1 MEPSKYQK
9 VIYDWI
15 KRGTGNAIIRAVAGS
30 GKTTTIIEASNLLPK
45 DKRSVFVAF
54 NSAIVKELKERL
66 PPNVECRTLHSLGLG
81 IFRENG
87 IQTEL
92 DNDKVFKLIMEVF
105 GEDNITEDDDIYLE
119 YINTLKKTITKAKA
133 HNLNYK
139 SYVDVYDLY
148 IKEDYELND
157 ALFSMMK
164 RILDRDKKDTAKVD
178 FDDMIWLP
186 IQLKMKATTYDFVF
200 VDEAQ
205 DLNKAQFELI
215 KLISNGH
222 TRVVAV
228 GDEKQS
234 IYAFRGADTGS
245 MDNFKTYFN
254 MAELPLSIC
263 YRCPKKVIAMAKEI
277 VPYIEAKEN
286 AIEGV
291 VEEIDIYTL
300 VSKAQEKDLVLCR
313 TNAPLIGVAFKL
325 IRENKKA
332 IVRGRDIG
340 NNLVKLV
347 TRYKV
352 KTLNDLELRIS
363 EFQRLQ
369 EDKLSL
375 IEQGKLDKKKK
386 ASIMAYIDECETL
399 LAISENVETIDEL
412 KEKITTIFS
421 DDKVGIICSSIH
433 KAKGL
438 EADRVFI
445 INYALMPH
453 PMAKTDEEIQQEKNI
468 KYVALTR
475 PKKELYIIP
484 RVEDGKWKV

>member
-9 VIYDWI
+9 VIYEWV
-15 KRGTGNAIIRAVAGS
+15 KEGTGNAIIRAVAGS
-30 GKTTTIIEASNLLPK
+30 GKTTTIIQASELLPK

-54 NSAIVKELKERL
+54 NSAIVKELRERL
-66 PPNVECRTLHSLGLG
+66 PQNVECRTLHSLGFG

-87 IQTEL
+87 LQTEL
-92 DNDKVFKLIMEVF
+92 DNDKIFKLIMEVF
-105 GEDNITEDDDIYLE
+105 GEDGITDEDDTYIE
-119 YINTLKKTITKAKA
+119 YINILKKTIAKAKA

-139 SYVDVYDLY
+139 DYSEIQELF

-157 ALFSMMK
+157 DLFSMLN
-164 RILDRDKKDTAKVD
+164 RVLDRAKKNTRKIDY
-178 FDDMIWLP
+178 DDMIWMP
-186 IQLKMKATTYDFVF
+186 VQLKMKAKTYDFVF

-245 MDNFKTYFN
+245 MDNFKNYFN
-254 MAELPLSIC
+254 MTELPLSIC
-263 YRCPKKVIAMAKEI
+263 YRCPKKVIDMAKEI
-277 VPYIEAKEN
+277 VPYIEAKET

-291 VEEIDIYTL
+291 VEETDVYGL
-300 VSKAQEKDLVLCR
+300 VDKAQEKDLVLCR
-313 TNAPLIGVAFKL
+313 TNAPLIWVAFKL
-325 IRENKKA
+325 IKQDKKV

-340 NNLVKLV
+340 NNLMKLV

-352 KTLNDLELRIS
+352 TTLNDLELKIS
-363 EFQRLQ
+363 NFEQLQ
-369 EDKLSL
+369 NDKLAL

-386 ASIMAYIDECETL
+386 ASCLAYIDECETV

-412 KEKITTIFS
+412 KLKIQTIFS
-421 DDKVGIICSSIH
+421 DDKDGIICSSIH

-445 INYALMPH
+445 IDYDKMPH
-453 PMAKTDEEIQQEKNI
+453 PMAKTEEEIQQEMNI

-475 PKKELYIIP
+475 PKKELYLI
-484 RVEDGKWKV
+484 RGRQTR